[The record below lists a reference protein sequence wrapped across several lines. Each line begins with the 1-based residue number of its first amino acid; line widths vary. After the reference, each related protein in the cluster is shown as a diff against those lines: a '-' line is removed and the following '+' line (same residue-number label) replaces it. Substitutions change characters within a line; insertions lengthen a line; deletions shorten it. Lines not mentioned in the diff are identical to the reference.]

1 MCRNTRFIYIFRVL
15 NMKISCQHTSQT
27 DNLWLLQL
35 QWLFSTLSSAMSY
48 DAERNHFLLLP
59 FSHLETNIIPFFSLS
74 LNKCDLIYVWI
85 VSICRIFR
93 HRHVTEFEIS
103 FSPYTQFR
111 YGSLFAWN
119 VVVYDENYSISLI
132 NSKIVTRLARY
143 DMYEN
148 TKYTKKTQLCMEC
161 GGSNNGQWMWCNL
174 F

>member
-1 MCRNTRFIYIFRVL
+1 MCRNTRFIYTFRVL

-35 QWLFSTLSSAMSY
+35 QWLFSTLSSAMSS
-48 DAERNHFLLLP
+48 DTELNHFQVL
-59 FSHLETNIIPFFSLS
+59 FFFASGNEYYSIFFS

-93 HRHVTEFEIS
+93 HRHVTGFEIS

-111 YGSLFAWN
+111 YGSLFGWN